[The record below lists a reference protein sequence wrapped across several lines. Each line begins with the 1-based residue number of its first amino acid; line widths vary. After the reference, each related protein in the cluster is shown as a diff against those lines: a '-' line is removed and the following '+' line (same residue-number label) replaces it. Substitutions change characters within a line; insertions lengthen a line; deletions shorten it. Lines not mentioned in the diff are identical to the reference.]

1 MPSIPNKPFDR
12 LDYIYKLFVVI
23 ALFITAI
30 ILASE
35 IVVPLAFA
43 AFLSVVML
51 PLIKKLEQRRIGPAI
66 SITLVLLGTVIIIGL
81 TIWLVVDQVVG
92 LLNDLPNLQAKFE
105 AFVNQ
110 VSRTLRRD
118 FGVSTIDQN
127 KMAAEFM
134 KNVSM
139 YLGDII
145 LSTTTAISTL
155 VQIPIYIFLLLIYRD
170 KFRDFFLSLIPG
182 DEGFGW
188 KKDIERVV
196 LGYISGLTLVT
207 VIIATLNCIGLLA
220 LGIDHAIFFGILSG
234 VLTIIPYVGIIIGAL
249 FPILMALITKD
260 SIWYSVGVI
269 IVFMVV
275 QFLEGNF
282 ITPRIT
288 GSKVSINALAAIV
301 ALVIGGKI
309 LGIAGMILAIP
320 TIGVLKI
327 LLSHSSHLKPFVILL
342 EDTNGKKTD
351 DKLPQSKFDELTLKQ
366 MTAEKI
372 SEPKTPEKISEP
384 KDESITSQ

>member
-1 MPSIPNKPFDR
+1 MTRHSDQPFNR
-12 LDYIYKLFVVI
+12 LDYTYKLFVVV
-23 ALFITAI
+23 ALTITAV
-30 ILASE
+30 ILAKD

-43 AFLSVVML
+43 GFLAVVML
-51 PLIKKLEQRRIGPAI
+51 PLITKMEERKIPPAI
-66 SITLVLLGTVIIIGL
+66 SITLVLLGTVVSVGL
-81 TIWLVVDQVVG
+81 IIWLIVDQVVG

-105 AFVNQ
+105 NFMNQ
-110 VSRTLRRD
+110 VSGTLRRD
-118 FGVSTIDQN
+118 FGISATEQN

-134 KNVSM
+134 RSVSL
-139 YLGDII
+139 YLGDIL

-155 VQIPIYIFLLLIYRD
+155 VQIPIYIFLFLIYRY
-170 KFRDFFLSLIPG
+170 KFRDFIVSLGPS
-182 DEGFGW
+182 DEGYAW

-196 LGYISGLTLVT
+196 QGYISGLTLVT
-207 VIIATLNCIGLLA
+207 LIIAALNCIGLLA

-260 SIWYSVGVI
+260 SIWYSIGVV
-269 IVFMVV
+269 IVFTVV

-288 GSKVSINALAAIV
+288 GSKVSINALAAII

-320 TIGVLKI
+320 ALGVLKI
-327 LLSHSSHLKPFVILL
+327 MLSNSSRLKPFVILL
-342 EDTNGKKTD
+342 EDTNGKKII
-351 DKLPQSKFDELTLKQ
+351 DKIPPSKLEESRV
-366 MTAEKI
+366 EKE
-372 SEPKTPEKISEP
+372 SERVSET
-384 KDESITSQ
+384 KE